1 MQLNKPRSLLQ
12 SRKLAVLI
20 VVSALGGIAS
30 VLIGY
35 AGSLMGTIP
44 VGSFI
49 SGQLLA
55 GLHVFWPIL
64 ALVITRTKGA
74 ATFVGSVKGLIEMIL
89 PNHLGPLVFFI
100 SFLEG
105 LIVDLALSPFR
116 KVNPMIIYV
125 VGGLSA
131 ASNILILQTFLLP
144 NLSIIVYEGMYLAAF
159 LSGSVLGGYLSIK
172 TLDSVNHLLPTIE
185 FNQE

>member
-1 MQLNKPRSLLQ
+1 M
-12 SRKLAVLI
+12 
-20 VVSALGGIAS
+20 SALGGIAS

-35 AGSLMGTIP
+35 AGSLVSTIP

-64 ALVITRTKGA
+64 ALAITRTKGA
-74 ATFVGSVKGLIEMIL
+74 ATFVGSTKGLVEMIL

-116 KVNPMIIYV
+116 KVNPMIIYI

-144 NLSIIVYEGMYLAAF
+144 SLSIAVYGGMYLSAF

-172 TLDSVNHLLPTIE
+172 TLDSVNHLLPNIE
-185 FNQE
+185 FNRE